1 MIFFKLMPFILSAT
15 IFAGHISFLKQIK
28 NSQNLNNQFWH
39 LEFFQKDT
47 FSQFSGKKILI
58 AIIDDQTSSQN
69 SNCGKNLQ
77 IAPNFDFNKR
87 LMPALINT
95 QKIKNHSSERAKK
108 MDDLKQFI
116 KKNHENCT
124 ISIIRQ
130 LATGVS
136 IVSIPIPTDSQKSE
150 KVKLYESLK
159 KAFAYKPDILHLS
172 FQILDFDPSQKLDKK
187 IYSILSKFKLVI
199 VPSGNNIAYN
209 NFPPTLPRV
218 FSVASFGSKGKKYPI
233 SNFCIH
239 NYKTADFIMPGEEIW
254 TKVWVPEEN
263 NFYIVPLCG
272 TSFSAALMTGL
283 LACLMEKNNKK
294 ITKTIRI
301 LKQTTVML
309 DDSWQD
315 SIRWGLPYF

>member
-1 MIFFKLMPFILSAT
+1 MTFFKLIPFFISA
-15 IFAGHISFLKQIK
+15 FAAGENISFLKK
-28 NSQNLNNQFWH
+28 SENSQSLNNQFWH
-39 LEFFQKDT
+39 LEFFKNDL
-47 FSQFSGKKILI
+47 FNKFSGKKILV
-58 AIIDDQTSSQN
+58 AIIDDQTSNQN
-69 SNCGKNLQ
+69 SNCDKSLK
-77 IAPNFDFNKR
+77 IAPNFNSSKR
-87 LMPALINT
+87 SMLALVNT
-95 QKIKNHSSERAKK
+95 QKSKNHSSEGAKK

-124 ISIIRQ
+124 ISIIRR
-130 LATGVS
+130 LAPEVS
-136 IVSIPIPTDSQKSE
+136 IISIPIPTDSQKSE
-150 KVKLYESLK
+150 KAKLYESLK

-187 IYSILSKFKLVI
+187 IYSILSKFKSVV

-209 NFPPTLPRV
+209 NFPPKLPRV
-218 FSVASFGSKGKKYPI
+218 FSVASFGLRGTNYPV
-233 SNFCIH
+233 SDFCIH
-239 NYKTADFIMPGEEIW
+239 NYKAADFIMPGEEIW

-263 NFYIVPLCG
+263 NFYSIPLWG

-294 ITKTIRI
+294 ITKIIHI
-301 LKQTTVML
+301 LKQTAVML